1 MGEELEH
8 LPPGMRRFN
17 ELHLAAQFFY
27 RFCALATAMA
37 AVLLIAVLVVYWL
50 YNRIVGIDNMRLG

>member
-1 MGEELEH
+1 MQKSLDWG
-8 LPPGMRRFN
+8 
-17 ELHLAAQFFY
+17 
-27 RFCALATAMA
+27 LATAMA